1 MRIESYSQIQS
12 LYKTSGVRKTE
23 KAKSTSGV
31 SDQLSISSIGK
42 DMKVAKDALA
52 ATPDVRE
59 DLVASVKARVQDGT
73 YSVAAGSFADK
84 LLQKYQELG

>member
-12 LYKTSGVRKTE
+12 LYKTTGVRKTE
-23 KAKSTSGV
+23 KAKNVSGA
-31 SDQLSISSIGK
+31 SDSLSISSIGR

-52 ATPDVRE
+52 GTSDIRE
-59 DLVASVKARVQDGT
+59 DLVASVKSRVKDGT
-73 YSVAAGSFADK
+73 YNVSADSFAEK

>member
-23 KAKSTSGV
+23 KAKNVSGV
-31 SDQLSISSIGK
+31 SDSISISSIGR
-42 DMKVAKDALA
+42 DMKDALA
-52 ATPDVRE
+52 NTPDVRSE
-59 DLVASVKARVQDGT
+59 LVDSVKSRVKDGT
-73 YSVAAGSFADK
+73 YNVSADSFAEK

>member
-23 KAKSTSGV
+23 KAKNVSPA

-42 DMKVAKDALA
+42 DMKIAKDALA
-52 ATPDVRE
+52 NTSDIRE
-59 DLVASVKARVQDGT
+59 DLVASVKSRVQDGT
-73 YSVAAGSFADK
+73 YNVSADSFAEK